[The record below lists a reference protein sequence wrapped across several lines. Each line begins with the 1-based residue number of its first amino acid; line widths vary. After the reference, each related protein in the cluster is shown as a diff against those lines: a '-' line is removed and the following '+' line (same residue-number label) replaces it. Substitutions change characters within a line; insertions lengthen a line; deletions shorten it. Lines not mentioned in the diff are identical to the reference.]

1 MKTVIMDGSAANPS
15 DISWKSLE
23 QFGELT
29 VYDVTPP
36 ELIISRCI
44 DADAVITNK
53 TPFTRETL
61 EQLPKLK
68 YIGVLA
74 TGYNVI
80 DLEACREMGI
90 AVTNVPEYSTY
101 ATAQMAV
108 ALLLELTN
116 HVALHSASVMN
127 GDWVRSP
134 QFCYWKRPLTELLG
148 KKAAVVG
155 FGKIG
160 QRVAAILQAMGA
172 EIIAVPRVMP
182 SDTSAFPGIRFAT
195 LDEAAGEADII
206 TFHCPLTPAT
216 TGIISSSLIGRCRK
230 GVLIVNAARGGL
242 AVEADVRAALEDG
255 RLGGYAADVVS
266 VEPMLPDNPLLG
278 APNCILT
285 PHIAWAAKETRIRLI
300 DIAAENIRSFLE
312 GGELNRI

>member
-1 MKTVIMDGSAANPS
+1 MLMKTVIMDGSAANPS

-61 EQLPKLK
+61 EKLPKLR

-127 GDWVRSP
+127 GDWVSSP

-160 QRVAAILQAMGA
+160 QTSHQYPLVDYFRIVRGDPVIIK
-172 EIIAVPRVMP
+172 EI
-182 SDTSAFPGIRFAT
+182 
-195 LDEAAGEADII
+195 
-206 TFHCPLTPAT
+206 
-216 TGIISSSLIGRCRK
+216 
-230 GVLIVNAARGGL
+230 
-242 AVEADVRAALEDG
+242 
-255 RLGGYAADVVS
+255 
-266 VEPMLPDNPLLG
+266 
-278 APNCILT
+278 
-285 PHIAWAAKETRIRLI
+285 
-300 DIAAENIRSFLE
+300 
-312 GGELNRI
+312 